1 MKLLSWIL
9 QAYLV
14 LTLPALLAIG
24 SGRLV
29 MNTVFLNFEYTR
41 AGFPVDEYGLTLE
54 DRLELGP
61 MGIQFILN
69 NEPID
74 YLGDLQLEGEKCYPV
89 NERPCPAFNPLELQ
103 HMQDVQGVA
112 QGLFTFGLWAGIGA
126 LIAAAVLWRFV
137 SIAALRSAL
146 LNGSSLTIGLLVTII
161 VLAITAWDTFF
172 SGFHSMFF
180 AEGSWQFYYSD
191 TLIRLYPEQFWFDA
205 ALLVGVLTTVGAALL
220 WQISFRM
227 LNK

>member
-1 MKLLSWIL
+1 MKVLSWLL

-14 LTLPALLAIG
+14 LTLPVLLAIG
-24 SGRLV
+24 AGRLV
-29 MNTVFLNFEYTR
+29 MNNFLLQLEYTR
-41 AGFPVDEYGLTLE
+41 AGFPVDEYGLTTE
-54 DRLELGP
+54 DRLAYGP
-61 MGIQFILN
+61 MGIQYILN
-69 NEPID
+69 NEPIE

-103 HMQDVQGVA
+103 HMEDVQGVA
-112 QGLFTFGLWAGIGA
+112 QSLFSFGLWAGIGA
-126 LIAAAVLWRFV
+126 VLVALALWKFV

-146 LNGSSLTIGLLVTII
+146 LNGSSLTLGLIATII
-161 VLAITAWDTFF
+161 LLALTAWDAFF
-172 SGFHSMFF
+172 SGFHGLFF

-227 LNK
+227 PNK